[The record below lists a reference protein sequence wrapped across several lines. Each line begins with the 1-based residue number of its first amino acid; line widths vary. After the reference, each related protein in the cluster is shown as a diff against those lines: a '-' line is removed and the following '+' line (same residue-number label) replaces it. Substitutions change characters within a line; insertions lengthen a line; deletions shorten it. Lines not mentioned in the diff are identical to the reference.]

1 MKAIVM
7 VLMAVIML
15 STLTIAYNVPA
26 GSQYAGM
33 PQISGISNSIGQ
45 SINVTFSRVSYVNE
59 PTQWQVGPANP
70 QNGTYKAS
78 GAWVLNNSGYQI
90 FMQNSTP
97 TNPSYVTYNLS
108 KDTSSL
114 AYFYMDQRFALNGTA
129 NAYIDLSES
138 AITGLPATTGAIAAS
153 AGAAQ
158 NQLNINMTHVATG
171 YNLTVGYFAQ
181 NAKGYQNYTT
191 KSLTKTML
199 PLVFYEVGVYA
210 TLTKTTVYL
219 YDTMNGSV
227 LASTSFNATIN
238 GNLSKID
245 HVGYELDSQG
255 SMILSFAY
263 YLNHN
268 TYTSGIS
275 PAISTP
281 FVAMTDP
288 TANAM
293 LPFDPSATNASYTQG
308 PSATN
313 DYRGATGSLNS
324 FSGVVNANNPA
335 AAASSLINSSSLIT
349 TTLPATN
356 YGADNV
362 TNSLRLTNATGTS
375 FTASLHV
382 NSFNTTDIMES
393 LNNYLQGYLYQLEG
407 PSVFPAGPKQ
417 VDITFY
423 VITSISVGESFGSST
438 ASSIAN
444 NLYTAI
450 PGILT
455 KHKLSL
461 VDSATNAVA
470 AGQYAGDF
478 LGMGTFQSAIAGPY
492 TTVPVYTPAMASG
505 SMIVNPMTGQAYPSL
520 QAAGFPDGSYI
531 SNGHVVV
538 PQITFYG
545 FTSQGVP
552 IFNEPLTIIGLT
564 GAALATQG
572 YFQSS
577 LGSIYN
583 NAGNGALS
591 STAYTLHAN
600 IGSSSTA
607 VPHFLQDTITAA
619 QNYLPFMGATVANI
633 GANINTGLTG
643 QTVGNL
649 GHSIMTTTSQT
660 VGALLAGATSS
671 NTYIYRI
678 GASMSELPSSFHNAT
693 AAPAISPA
701 IAGQPDFNL
710 FGSLSNAISGVANSV
725 YSTAN
730 AVKTTTA
737 NSISSAANGF
747 VNDAQAVVSPVYTTA
762 KNLGNT
768 AIVDIQGTSSST
780 MNSTDAA
787 GQSIYKSVQGSL
799 ALGSGA
805 LNGAGHYFSTGVNSA
820 GKDYVAYTQTV
831 DGAISSVM
839 ASDASMLSG
848 TAHGVLNWVTG
859 IFNGAVGFLAKYW
872 VYIVLGIVGIIIAA
886 IVILS
891 YVAKIEGG
899 FFGA

>member
-1 MKAIVM
+1 MGSTKTWMKAIVM

-313 DYRGATGSLNS
+313 DYRGATS
-324 FSGVVNANNPA
+324 
-335 AAASSLINSSSLIT
+335 
-349 TTLPATN
+349 
-356 YGADNV
+356 
-362 TNSLRLTNATGTS
+362 
-375 FTASLHV
+375 
-382 NSFNTTDIMES
+382 
-393 LNNYLQGYLYQLEG
+393 
-407 PSVFPAGPKQ
+407 K
-417 VDITFY
+417 
-423 VITSISVGESFGSST
+423 
-438 ASSIAN
+438 
-444 NLYTAI
+444 
-450 PGILT
+450 
-455 KHKLSL
+455 
-461 VDSATNAVA
+461 
-470 AGQYAGDF
+470 
-478 LGMGTFQSAIAGPY
+478 
-492 TTVPVYTPAMASG
+492 
-505 SMIVNPMTGQAYPSL
+505 
-520 QAAGFPDGSYI
+520 
-531 SNGHVVV
+531 
-538 PQITFYG
+538 
-545 FTSQGVP
+545 
-552 IFNEPLTIIGLT
+552 
-564 GAALATQG
+564 
-572 YFQSS
+572 
-577 LGSIYN
+577 
-583 NAGNGALS
+583 
-591 STAYTLHAN
+591 
-600 IGSSSTA
+600 
-607 VPHFLQDTITAA
+607 
-619 QNYLPFMGATVANI
+619 
-633 GANINTGLTG
+633 
-643 QTVGNL
+643 
-649 GHSIMTTTSQT
+649 
-660 VGALLAGATSS
+660 
-671 NTYIYRI
+671 
-678 GASMSELPSSFHNAT
+678 
-693 AAPAISPA
+693 
-701 IAGQPDFNL
+701 
-710 FGSLSNAISGVANSV
+710 
-725 YSTAN
+725 
-730 AVKTTTA
+730 
-737 NSISSAANGF
+737 
-747 VNDAQAVVSPVYTTA
+747 
-762 KNLGNT
+762 
-768 AIVDIQGTSSST
+768 
-780 MNSTDAA
+780 
-787 GQSIYKSVQGSL
+787 
-799 ALGSGA
+799 
-805 LNGAGHYFSTGVNSA
+805 
-820 GKDYVAYTQTV
+820 
-831 DGAISSVM
+831 
-839 ASDASMLSG
+839 
-848 TAHGVLNWVTG
+848 
-859 IFNGAVGFLAKYW
+859 
-872 VYIVLGIVGIIIAA
+872 
-886 IVILS
+886 
-891 YVAKIEGG
+891 
-899 FFGA
+899 